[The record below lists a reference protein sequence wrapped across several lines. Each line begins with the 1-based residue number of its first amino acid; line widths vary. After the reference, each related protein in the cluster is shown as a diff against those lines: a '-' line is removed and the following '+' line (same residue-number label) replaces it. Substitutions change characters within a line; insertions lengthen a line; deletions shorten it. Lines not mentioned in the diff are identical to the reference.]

1 VGKMIFARLFEHGL
15 MRGRLPMV
23 PVGTALAAVAALG
36 LGTASGAEDEHP
48 YSAQPLTERHEFTD
62 DVAVR
67 ITLTPEGRQ
76 QEVIDLDDGSN
87 IAVVEI
93 TVQPG
98 ARFPWHTHPGPVLVA
113 VTEGELV
120 YVYADDCV
128 ERPYPAGTAFVD
140 PGLDNVHM
148 AFNPSEDDETV
159 VIATF
164 LGAPDEGGLTLPVDE
179 DEGAALDDACG
190 IDR

>member
-1 VGKMIFARLFEHGL
+1 MIA
-15 MRGRLPMV
+15 PI
-23 PVGTALAAVAALG
+23 GTPLAAGVVLTLG
-36 LGTASGAEDEHP
+36 MASGAGTEPE
-48 YSAQPLTERHEFTD
+48 SIAIQPLTERHQFTD
-62 DVAVR
+62 DVALR

-98 ARFPWHTHPGPVLVA
+98 ARFPWHSHPGPVLAA
-113 VTEGELV
+113 VKEGELV

-128 ERPYPAGTAFVD
+128 ERRYPAGTAFVD
-140 PGLDNVHM
+140 PGSDNVHM
-148 AFNPSEDDETV
+148 AFNPSEDAETV

-164 LGAPDEGGLTLPVDE
+164 LGAPDEGALTLPVDA
-179 DEGAALDDACG
+179 DEGAVLDEACG
-190 IDR
+190 LAS